1 MRKERAKVK
10 EEKGEGVLRVCLVGR
25 KPTTSGGESNPEN
38 SEIPVKVPQL
48 VPIR

>member
-1 MRKERAKVK
+1 MK
-10 EEKGEGVLRVCLVGR
+10 EEKGEGVLRVCLGR